1 MLIAEKALRHWID
14 HFFGFGSWKAG
25 IWFVAFE
32 EGGGDQPEE
41 VAEKLNYFHSA
52 HSSAAQPR
60 LCDIREMYR
69 HSAFR
74 LEGPKA
80 AQFENQLEYRFGR
93 NAVLSGVWKNLISF
107 SHGYSG
113 QRLQDILTYQ
123 KKQLALPSAAK
134 EALIRLY
141 PLPSPN
147 HHAWYYSWLDM
158 PKLGFLKSR
167 KLYQEHLYPTRI
179 KAILQAMSEYKPEVM
194 LMYGMENINVLKK
207 SVQDF
212 YPGTKFKTV
221 KAVKL
226 HTPQY
231 HRADISGTTLLI
243 TTQIP
248 ALRHGRIET
257 GFDWMEF
264 GRSVKNSTQARN

>member
-1 MLIAEKALRHWID
+1 
-14 HFFGFGSWKAG
+14 
-25 IWFVAFE
+25 
-32 EGGGDQPEE
+32 
-41 VAEKLNYFHSA
+41 
-52 HSSAAQPR
+52 
-60 LCDIREMYR
+60 
-69 HSAFR
+69 
-74 LEGPKA
+74 
-80 AQFENQLEYRFGR
+80 
-93 NAVLSGVWKNLISF
+93 
-107 SHGYSG
+107 
-113 QRLQDILTYQ
+113 
-123 KKQLALPSAAK
+123 
-134 EALIRLY
+134 
-141 PLPSPN
+141 
-147 HHAWYYSWLDM
+147 M